1 MTPDQYGAGHS
12 DMHRGAS
19 VAPLI
24 SIVIPLYNEELVLDA
39 LYERL
44 RRVMAEAQLRCEV
57 VLVNDGSRDRTR
69 EKARQLCYQD
79 SRFKLISFSR
89 NFGHQMAI
97 TAGMDKA
104 SGDAVVVIDADL
116 QDPPEVIPRMV
127 EKWLEGYQVV
137 YGVRAKR
144 EGETFFKR
152 FTAALFYRLLKRAT
166 SVEIPVD
173 TGDFRLVDRRV
184 VEELSKM
191 RERSRFVRGMI
202 SWIGFS
208 QCKVE
213 YVRAQRFAG
222 ETKYPLP
229 KMLKFA
235 VDGLL
240 SFSHVPLKLSS
251 TMGFLTSGLSFALIV
266 YGIVIRLVFPERAIA
281 GWASVFVA
289 VLFLG
294 GIQLICIGILGEYLG
309 RVHDEMKRRP
319 LYICDEELNL
329 GVSRDPEP
337 LTDGDQVSATAARR
351 SPVALPG
358 FDSPLRPHR

>member
-1 MTPDQYGAGHS
+1 
-12 DMHRGAS
+12 
-19 VAPLI
+19 
-24 SIVIPLYNEELVLDA
+24 
-39 LYERL
+39 
-44 RRVMAEAQLRCEV
+44 MAEAQLRCEV

-69 EKARQLCYQD
+69 EKARQLCHQD

-137 YGVRAKR
+137 YGVREKR
-144 EGETFFKR
+144 EGETLFKR
-152 FTAALFYRLLKRAT
+152 ITAALFYRLLKRAT

-184 VEELSKM
+184 VEELRKM

-208 QCKVE
+208 QCKVST
-213 YVRAQRFAG
+213 VRAPRFAG

-235 VDGLL
+235 ADGLL

-251 TMGFLTSGLSFALIV
+251 TMGFLAAGLSFAFIV
-266 YGIVIRLVFPERAIA
+266 YGIVIRLFFPERAIA

-309 RVHDEMKRRP
+309 RMHDEMKRRP

-329 GVSRDPEP
+329 GVSRDSEP
-337 LTDGDQVSATAARR
+337 WTAGEQVPATAARR
-351 SPVALPG
+351 RRSASALPG
-358 FDSPLRPHR
+358 YDSQLHPHRSSISRAPSSRPTGASPPSI